1 LTAEYT
7 QRLIQAK
14 DQKEAE
20 KWAKQLARARKREAT
35 KRGKELHATGVDT
48 RRIERHQK
56 AALKKVAVH
65 DLGAAHLT
73 IPISDPEVEA
83 KLEKERLEQEGGT
96 IPETILEG
104 FEAGDPSKWYPSG
117 PVDPDRQWVEEPIL
131 EPDRQWLQDDF
142 VAFEKEGSSS
152 SSDDSDDSDDSFV
165 LAESISIQV

>member
-7 QRLIQAK
+7 QQLIQAK

-35 KRGKELHATGVDT
+35 KRGKELHAAGVDA
-48 RRIERHQK
+48 RRIERRRK

-73 IPISDPEVEA
+73 IPILDPEIEA
-83 KLEKERLEQEGGT
+83 KLEQERLEQEGVLGT
-96 IPETILEG
+96 VPETILEG

-117 PVDPDRQWVEEPIL
+117 RVVEDN
-131 EPDRQWLQDDF
+131 PDRQWLQDDF

-152 SSDDSDDSDDSFV
+152 SSSSDVSDDSFV
-165 LAESISIQV
+165 SAESISIQV